1 MKKNLTNFNFLLS
14 IVLPVIITFS
24 LSGIWHGA
32 SWNFLLWGTLHGF
45 YIIICYFWG
54 MLCKNIKIEFSK
66 NSIYRLF
73 SILLTFISVTL
84 SFVPF
89 RAKNIESSVS
99 FYRSL
104 IPTKDISLPNELIGY
119 WQLLIEKYLNI
130 IPYFNFNFT
139 EKYIL
144 NIENLQNSFVFVT
157 ISFVIIWSFKN
168 SISFAQIKD
177 DKLVFPQLE
186 KFKVNFLGVY
196 FVSSKSF

>member
-1 MKKNLTNFNFLLS
+1 MAVGLARLFGIRLPFNFNSPFKAINIIDFWKRWHITLSRFINDYLFTNIAIIFLRFSMKKNLTNFNFLLS

-84 SFVPF
+84 AFVPF
-89 RAKNIESSVS
+89 RAKNIES
-99 FYRSL
+99 
-104 IPTKDISLPNELIGY
+104 
-119 WQLLIEKYLNI
+119 
-130 IPYFNFNFT
+130 
-139 EKYIL
+139 
-144 NIENLQNSFVFVT
+144 
-157 ISFVIIWSFKN
+157 
-168 SISFAQIKD
+168 
-177 DKLVFPQLE
+177 
-186 KFKVNFLGVY
+186 
-196 FVSSKSF
+196 